1 MLAHSQA
8 VLEVPGDGVE
18 RLADLRLAA
27 GVEARLDHQGGV
39 VAVEI
44 NQGIEL
50 PGIDQGVGPANEVLE
65 GLVLHAVLPVR
76 WFWPRRQN
84 EEPASRA
91 GSEWTLANP
100 P

>member
-1 MLAHSQA
+1 MSASTLSASKPLLA
-8 VLEVPGDGVE
+8 GYVE
-18 RLADLRLAA
+18 SILAA
-27 GVEARLDHQGGV
+27 PVYD

-44 NQGIEL
+44 HQGIEL